1 MENSMPDALTP
12 ATIAMVKATV
22 PAIAEH
28 GTAITTAMYA
38 RLFQDERIRS
48 LFNHANQGE
57 SGAQVHA
64 LAAAILAYAQNIDN
78 LGALAPVVDRI
89 AYKHVGYHIL
99 PEHYPFVANALLGA
113 IKEVLG
119 EAADSEV
126 LAAWGEAYWF
136 LANILKAREIVLRNE
151 IMAAEGGWDGWRR
164 FVVTEKIRESATITS
179 FVLRP
184 EDGGPVLRHKPG
196 QYLTFRLRPSAGSE
210 LKRNYS
216 ISCAPNGES
225 YRISVKRE
233 ATGQGGSKFL
243 HDHISV
249 DDVIEATP
257 PAGDFFLA
265 DSPERPVVLLSGGV
279 GLTPMVSMAEAIAR
293 EHPHLDAFYV
303 HGTICSETH
312 AMDTHVRA
320 LSDANPRI
328 RVTTFYS
335 DPLAND
341 RLGETHDGVGFI
353 SVDWLKAH
361 TPLLEA
367 DIFLC
372 GPKPFLRAFVSG
384 LALAG
389 VPASRIHYEF
399 FGPAD
404 ELLAA

>member
-1 MENSMPDALTP
+1 MPQPLTS
-12 ATIAMVKATV
+12 ATIAIVKATV

-38 RLFQDERIRS
+38 RLFQDDHIRS

-57 SGAQVHA
+57 SGGQVHA
-64 LAAAILAYAQNIDN
+64 LAAAILAYAQNIEN

-119 EAADSEV
+119 EAASEDV

-136 LANILKAREIVLRNE
+136 LAEVLKAREVVLRQE
-151 IMAAEGGWDGWRR
+151 IMAAEGGWTGWRR
-164 FVVTEKIRESATITS
+164 FVVIEKVRESSTITS
-179 FVLRP
+179 FVLQP
-184 EDGGPVLRHKPG
+184 EDQGPVLRHKPG
-196 QYLTFRLRPSAGSE
+196 QYLTFRLRADGMAE
-210 LKRNYS
+210 MKRNYS

-233 ATGQGGSKFL
+233 AVGQGGSRFL
-243 HDHISV
+243 HD
-249 DDVIEATP
+249 DVQVGDVLEATP
-257 PAGDFFLA
+257 PAGDFFLSDA
-265 DSPERPVVLLSGGV
+265 PHRPVIMLSGGV

-293 EHPHLDAFYV
+293 DHPQLEAHYV
-303 HGTICSETH
+303 HGTICSDTH
-312 AMDTHVRA
+312 AMDSHVRA
-320 LSDANPRI
+320 LSKANPQI

-335 DPLAND
+335 DPLADD
-341 RLGETHDGVGFI
+341 RLGTTHDGEGLI
-353 SVDWLKAH
+353 SVDWLQAN
-361 TPLLEA
+361 TPLHEA
-367 DIFLC
+367 DVYLC

-389 VPASRIHYEF
+389 VPAARIHYEF

>member
-1 MENSMPDALTP
+1 MSEPLTP
-12 ATIAMVKATV
+12 ATIAIVKATV
-22 PAIAEH
+22 PALAEH

-38 RLFQDERIRS
+38 RLFKDEHIKA

-64 LAAAILAYAQNIDN
+64 LAAAIVAYAQNIEN
-78 LGALAPVVDRI
+78 LGALVPVVERI

-99 PEHYPFVANALLGA
+99 PGHYPFVANALLAA

-119 EAADSEV
+119 DAATDEI

-136 LANILKAREIVLRNE
+136 LANILKAREVVLRDE
-151 IMAAEGGWDGWRR
+151 IMRSEGGWNGWRR
-164 FVVTEKIRESATITS
+164 FVVSEKIRESSVVTS

-196 QYLTFRLRPSAGSE
+196 QYLTFRLKPEGAPD

-216 ISCAPNGES
+216 ISCGPNGEF

-233 ATGQGGSKFL
+233 ANGQGGSRFL
-243 HDHISV
+243 HDHV
-249 DDVIEATP
+249 QVGDVLETTP

-265 DSPERPVVLLSGGV
+265 ETPQRPVILLSGGV
-279 GLTPMVSMAEAIAR
+279 GLTPMVSMAEAIVR
-293 EHPHLDAFYV
+293 EHPQLEAHYI

-312 AMDTHVRA
+312 AMDAHVRDLA
-320 LSDANPRI
+320 AGCPSLKVA
-328 RVTTFYS
+328 TFYS
-335 DPLAND
+335 EPLPAD
-341 RLGETHDGVGFI
+341 ELGRTHQGEGFI
-353 SVDWLKAH
+353 PVEWLAAN
-361 TPLLEA
+361 TPLTKA

-372 GPKPFLRAFVSG
+372 GPKPFLRTFVAG
-384 LALAG
+384 LSLAG
-389 VPASRIHYEF
+389 VASDRINYEF

-404 ELLAA
+404 ELMAA

>member
-1 MENSMPDALTP
+1 MPEPLTP
-12 ATIAMVKATV
+12 ATIAIVKATV
-22 PAIAEH
+22 PVIAQH

-38 RLFQDERIRS
+38 RLFQDDHIRA

-64 LAAAILAYAQNIDN
+64 LAASLLAYAQNIEN

-89 AYKHVGYHIL
+89 SYKHVGYHIL
-99 PEHYPFVANALLGA
+99 PEHYPYVANALLGA
-113 IKEVLG
+113 IEEVLG
-119 EAADSEV
+119 EAATDDV

-136 LANILKAREIVLRNE
+136 LAEVLKAREVVLRNE
-151 IMAAEGGWDGWRR
+151 IMAAEGGWNGWRR
-164 FVVTEKIRESATITS
+164 FIVAEKSLESSTITS

-184 EDGGPVLRHKPG
+184 EDDGPVLRHKPG
-196 QYLTFRLRPSAGSE
+196 QYLTFKLRPDCSPE

-216 ISCAPNGES
+216 ISSAPNGET

-233 ATGQGGSKFL
+233 ATGQGGSRFL
-243 HDHISV
+243 HDQV
-249 DDVIEATP
+249 AVGDVLEATP

-265 DSPERPVVLLSGGV
+265 AAPERPVILLSGGV

-293 EHPHLDAFYV
+293 DHPSLDAHYV

-312 AMDTHVRA
+312 AMDQHVRA
-320 LSDANPRI
+320 LSDSNPRI
-328 RVTTFYS
+328 RVSTFYS
-335 DPLAND
+335 KPLEND
-341 RLGETHDGVGFI
+341 RLGETHDGEGLI
-353 SVDWLKAH
+353 SIDWLKAN
-361 TPLLEA
+361 TPLHEA
-367 DIFLC
+367 DVFLC

-389 VPASRIHYEF
+389 VPSARIHYEF